1 MQTNLKSQSF
11 TFIFW
16 IMLILL
22 TGDTIDTI
30 YRFILIGYLG
40 EGTTFP
46 GVEYPIKP
54 DTIDLLVFIIVQIGI
69 FYGIYLLYKL
79 KKLGGYIFII
89 SNLAFLIYASILG
102 PIAEIG
108 IQNILVPIIL
118 YFCLYIILSIFIP
131 LFYSDKF
138 N

>member
-79 KKLGGYIFII
+79 KKIRWLYFYYIKFSL
-89 SNLAFLIYASILG
+89 SNLCINTWS
-102 PIAEIG
+102 
-108 IQNILVPIIL
+108 N
-118 YFCLYIILSIFIP
+118 C
-131 LFYSDKF
+131 
-138 N
+138 